1 MRGAPLR
8 RDSSRPIKPLK
19 LFVRLD
25 AGRASGVNPRHI
37 MANPAPA
44 IVPSVPLAAL
54 DPPAETAA
62 QALRRH
68 PLGLGLLGF
77 YGAGAI
83 VDAAATVFLGTF
95 LYFYLTAVCGLSG
108 TLAGLALGIALAV
121 DSFVD
126 PLVGSLS
133 DNSRSRFGRRHPFML
148 AAVVPIMVCLGL
160 LFSVPSGLRGPGL
173 FAYVLVLCLGLR
185 VGLSAFNVPYIA
197 LGGELSDNYNER
209 STIVAFR
216 VGVGAIGTVAALVLG
231 YGVFLSAKAGGQLH
245 RAGYAPLAWSGGAV
259 MAAAALL
266 STASTLKA
274 RARLHGATPGEGAA
288 IVRLYRE
295 MGEVFRNS
303 SFLFL
308 FGACLV
314 TFVGFGAAGALTLHA
329 NTFFWRLPP
338 QIILVISLSG
348 IPGVLIGIAVA
359 GVLARMVEKRTIA
372 IVGLCLIAVGQ
383 FSPVTLRLSGVLPP
397 AGTAPVALLIGAV
410 MLASVGVAMAL
421 VGFQSMMADA
431 ADEHDLM
438 FGARREGLYFAGIS
452 FAAKA
457 SSGLGVVIA
466 GLAADT
472 IGFPN
477 DLAARGAHASVP
489 WAKAVELALIYG
501 PGASV
506 ITVLGL
512 LLLLGYRIDR
522 AAHGRIIDALAVRRT
537 G

>member
-1 MRGAPLR
+1 AP
-8 RDSSRPIKPLK
+8 
-19 LFVRLD
+19 FV
-25 AGRASGVNPRHI
+25 PH
-37 MANPAPA
+37 
-44 IVPSVPLAAL
+44 AARE
-54 DPPAETAA
+54 PPAETVA

-83 VDAAATVFLGTF
+83 VDAASTVFLGTF

-160 LFSVPSGLRGPGL
+160 LFSVPPGLRGPGL

-216 VGVGAIGTVAALVLG
+216 VGVGALGTVAALVLG

-259 MAAAALL
+259 MALAALL
-266 STASTLKA
+266 STVGTLKS
-274 RARLHGATPGEGAA
+274 RARLHGAAHGDGAA
-288 IVRLYRE
+288 VLRLFRE

-308 FGACLV
+308 FVACLV
-314 TFVGFGAAGALTLHA
+314 FFVGFGAAGALTLHA
-329 NTFFWRLPP
+329 NTFFWRFSPS
-338 QIILVISLSG
+338 IILLIALSA
-348 IPGVLIGIAVA
+348 IPGLMVGIVA
-359 GVLARMVEKRTIA
+359 TGVLTRVVEKRTIA
-372 IVGLCLIAVGQ
+372 IAGLCLIALCQ
-383 FSPVTLRLSGVLPP
+383 LSPVTLRLSGVLPP
-397 AGTAPVALLIGAV
+397 GGTAPIVLLMAATS
-410 MLASVGVAMAL
+410 LASVGVAMAL

-431 ADEHDLM
+431 ADEHDLL

-457 SSGLGVVIA
+457 SSGLGVMIA
-466 GLAADT
+466 GLAADA

-477 DLAARGAHASVP
+477 DLAAQGAHASVP
-489 WAKAVELALIYG
+489 WAKAMELALIYG

-506 ITVLGL
+506 ITMLGIL
-512 LLLLGYRIDR
+512 LLFGYRIDR
-522 AAHGRIIDALAVRRT
+522 AAHGRIIDALAARRT